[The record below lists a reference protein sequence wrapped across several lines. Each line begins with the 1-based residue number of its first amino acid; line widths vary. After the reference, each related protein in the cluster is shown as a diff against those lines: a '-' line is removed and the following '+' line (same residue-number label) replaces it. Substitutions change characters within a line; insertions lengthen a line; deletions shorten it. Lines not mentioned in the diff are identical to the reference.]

1 MPIKLDDGKVVQ
13 QADHPE
19 ETLEIRAEFTNY
31 CHQEFEDPPIRPT
44 PQLHPQ
50 NQHNCQDTKSAR
62 GRSAT
67 KSPSPAGALTITK
80 EITNFLNVFSYG
92 PQ

>member
-44 PQLHPQ
+44 PQPHPQ